1 MEIVKRYSGV
11 LVKYDDKVLLCK
23 RNNEGSLPGAWS
35 IPAGKINNGESPYDG
50 AIREFY
56 EETNIKPETK
66 LKLVGFI
73 NRTNRDGSKNKG
85 LMYVFLMEVDEKI
98 NPDLKN
104 AIDGDEHTEC
114 GYFDVNNIPI
124 EDKNDQLYKL
134 ILKILTKD

>member
-11 LVKYDDKVLLCK
+11 LVKHDDKVLLCK

-66 LKLVGFI
+66 LKLVI
-73 NRTNRDGSKNKG
+73 RTVMPTNIAFDFFKIALQTVEENIKKRSK
-85 LMYVFLMEVDEKI
+85 EK
-98 NPDLKN
+98 
-104 AIDGDEHTEC
+104 
-114 GYFDVNNIPI
+114 
-124 EDKNDQLYKL
+124 
-134 ILKILTKD
+134 